1 MREAAAL
8 LLFIAAVIGCAVTN
22 TNVVFALIFGFFVF
36 TGYGLVKGFP
46 LRALVPMMMKGV
58 KATAGVVIVMGLIG
72 MLTGSWR
79 ASGTIARLVGDAA
92 GLISPAWS
100 LVTVFLLNG
109 AVSTLLG
116 TSFGTCATLGV
127 ISMTM
132 TNAMGVSP
140 VLSGGAILAGI
151 YIGDRC
157 SPVSTSAAL
166 VAVVTHTSL
175 YDNIRRMLA
184 TGALPLA
191 LSAALYALLGFLF
204 PGHRVDLDISAVFA
218 REFDLGLLTFVPALV
233 LIGLVLFRLPI
244 KWVMTA
250 SIFSAV
256 LLCVFL
262 QHQSWESVA
271 KTLILGYAAADP
283 DVARM
288 MNGGGLVSMIS
299 VCLIVLISSTFS
311 GLFDG
316 TGLTET
322 LKGCIPALAKRLTP
336 FGAVVVTAT
345 VSAAIACNQALAILL
360 TEQFSRPLYPAGE
373 DRASHLENTAVVIAP
388 LIPWAIAGA
397 VPVATIAAPST
408 CLLAAFYLWLLPV
421 INFIAEAMK
430 ERRKSARASNA

>member
-1 MREAAAL
+1 MAEAAAL
-8 LLFIAAVIGCAVTN
+8 LLFVAAVVLCAATGAS
-22 TNVVFALIFGFFVF
+22 VVFALLFGFFVF
-36 TGYGLVKGFP
+36 TGYGLLKGFS
-46 LRALVPMMMKGV
+46 LRALLPMMMKGV
-58 KATAGVVIVMGLIG
+58 KAASSVVIVMGLIG

-92 GLISPAWS
+92 GLISPEWS

-109 AVSTLLG
+109 AISTLLG

-140 VLSGGAILAGI
+140 VLAGGAILAGI

-166 VAVVTHTSL
+166 VAIITHTSI
-175 YDNIRRMLA
+175 YDNIRRMLV
-184 TGALPLA
+184 TGAIPLA
-191 LSAALYALLGFLF
+191 LSAAAYAVLGFLF
-204 PGHRVDLDISAVFA
+204 PGHAVDLNIRAVFA
-218 REFDLGLLTFVPALV
+218 QEFDLGILTFLPAV
-233 LIGLVLFRLPI
+233 ILIGLVLFRVPI
-244 KWVMTA
+244 QRVMTA
-250 SIFSAV
+250 SILSAA

-262 QHQSWESVA
+262 QHQSWENVA
-271 KTLILGYAAADP
+271 KTLILGFAATDP

-316 TGLTET
+316 TGLTEA
-322 LKGCIPALAKRLTP
+322 LKNGIPALAKRLTP

-345 VSAAIACNQALAILL
+345 VSAAIACNQTLAVLL
-360 TEQFSRPLYPAGE
+360 TEQFSRPLYPDDR
-373 DRASHLENTAVVIAP
+373 DRASHLENTAIVITP

-397 VPVATIAAPST
+397 VPVATIAAPGA
-408 CLLAAFYLWLLPV
+408 CLLAAFYLWLLPLV
-421 INFIAEAMK
+421 NFITEAMK
-430 ERRKSARASNA
+430 ARRK

>member
-1 MREAAAL
+1 MAEAAAL
-8 LLFIAAVIGCAVTN
+8 LLFVAAVVTCAVTGA
-22 TNVVFALIFGFFVF
+22 NVVFALLFGFFVF
-36 TGYGLVKGFP
+36 TGYGLMKGFS
-46 LRALVPMMMKGV
+46 LRALIPLMMKGV

-92 GLISPAWS
+92 SLISPEWS

-109 AVSTLLG
+109 AISTLLG

-151 YIGDRC
+151 YVGDRC

-166 VAVVTHTSL
+166 VAIVTHTSL
-175 YDNIRRMLA
+175 YDNIRRMLV
-184 TGALPLA
+184 TGAVPLA
-191 LSAALYALLGFLF
+191 LSAAAYAILGFLF
-204 PGHRVDLDISAVFA
+204 PGHRVDLNITAVFA
-218 REFDLGLLTFVPALV
+218 KEFDLGLLTFLPAVV
-233 LIGLVLFRLPI
+233 LIGLVLIRVPI

-250 SIFSAV
+250 SILSAV

-271 KTLILGYAAADP
+271 QTLILGYSAADP

-299 VCLIVLISSTFS
+299 VCFIVLISSTFS

-316 TGLTET
+316 TGLTDA
-322 LKGCIPALAKRLTP
+322 LKGCIPAMAKRLTP
-336 FGAVVVTAT
+336 FGAVIATAT
-345 VSAAIACNQALAILL
+345 VSAAIACNQALAVLL
-360 TEQFSRPLYPAGE
+360 TEQFSRPLYPDDKE
-373 DRASHLENTAVVIAP
+373 RASHLENTAIVITP

-397 VPVATIAAPST
+397 VPVATIAAPGT
-408 CLLAAFYLWLLPV
+408 CLLAAFYLWLLPLV
-421 INFIAEAMK
+421 NFFVEAMK
-430 ERRKSARASNA
+430 TRRK

>member
-1 MREAAAL
+1 MAEAAAL
-8 LLFIAAVIGCAVTN
+8 LLFVAAVVTCAVTG
-22 TNVVFALIFGFFVF
+22 TNVVFALLFGFFVF
-36 TGYGLVKGFP
+36 TSYGLIKGFS
-46 LRALVPMMMKGV
+46 LRALTPLMMKGV

-92 GLISPAWS
+92 SLISPEWS

-109 AVSTLLG
+109 AISTLLG

-166 VAVVTHTSL
+166 VAIITHTSL
-175 YDNIRRMLA
+175 YDNIRRMLV
-184 TGALPLA
+184 TGAVPLA
-191 LSAALYALLGFLF
+191 LSAAAYAILGFVF
-204 PGHRVDLDISAVFA
+204 PGHRVDLNITAVFA
-218 REFDLGLLTFVPALV
+218 KEFDLGLLTFLPAVV
-233 LIGLVLFRLPI
+233 LIGLVLVRVPI

-250 SIFSAV
+250 SILSAV

-271 KTLILGYAAADP
+271 RTLILGYSAADP

-288 MNGGGLVSMIS
+288 MNGGGLISMIS

-316 TGLTET
+316 TGLTDA
-322 LKGCIPALAKRLTP
+322 LKGCIPAMAQRLTP
-336 FGAVVVTAT
+336 FGAVIATAT
-345 VSAAIACNQALAILL
+345 VSAAIACNQALAVLL
-360 TEQFSRPLYPAGE
+360 TEQFSRPLYPDDKE
-373 DRASHLENTAVVIAP
+373 RASHLENTAIVITP

-397 VPVATIAAPST
+397 VPVATIAAPGT
-408 CLLAAFYLWLLPV
+408 CLLAAFYLWLLPLV
-421 INFIAEAMK
+421 NFFVEAMK
-430 ERRKSARASNA
+430 ARRK